1 MKNVVRWAVEQALNK
16 WKSFLL
22 FLFLLLIPTQLGK
35 HFWPEWSYVLGIRVD
50 YLSPTIYFIDL
61 IWIGLFLSSNKIFK
75 IKNFKFVYL
84 LLFLFVVI
92 NILAAENKGIA
103 VYRWLRVFQVIWTL
117 GILKSKS
124 REVKKFLVWIIPV
137 WILGEG
143 LLALAQVVNGGS
155 LNGWLYF
162 LGERRFNFNTIGI
175 AQMSVLGEGLVR
187 AYGTFSHPNSL
198 AGFVL
203 VILSWWV
210 FIKNNFKN
218 KVGWWVIFWIGILTI
233 FLSGSRLIWVLTLLS
248 AWIYGLIVTINKK
261 RFLGVSLMILG
272 ISILLL
278 GIICYKFQINN
289 LIGGWD
295 KNSLGKRWELNVT
308 ALKMI
313 QQSSWVGQG
322 MGNYLVK
329 LPEFQV
335 NNYWLQ
341 PVHNILLLIISETG
355 FLGFGILIVGLFG
368 FYKNKVFSSKDKLI
382 LGIIIISGMWDHYW
396 LTLPQNWWLLTIV
409 LAII

>member
-1 MKNVVRWAVEQALNK
+1 MVRWAVEQALNK
-16 WKSFLL
+16 WKNFLL